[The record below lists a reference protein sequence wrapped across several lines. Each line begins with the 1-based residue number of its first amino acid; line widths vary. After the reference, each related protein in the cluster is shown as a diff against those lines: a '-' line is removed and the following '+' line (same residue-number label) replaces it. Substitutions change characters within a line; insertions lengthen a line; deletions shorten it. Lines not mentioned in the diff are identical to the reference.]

1 MDELPSLGTNRVSVK
16 SCVKFHGEMI
26 SSKPQK
32 IGLRKLFFLN
42 LYFTNGSSFQSTA
55 NKTQS
60 SPLEN
65 TVWGSYSLTATAD
78 GQQEASIL

>member
-1 MDELPSLGTNRVSVK
+1 MVLPSKVLPIK
-16 SCVKFHGEMI
+16 
-26 SSKPQK
+26 
-32 IGLRKLFFLN
+32 
-42 LYFTNGSSFQSTA
+42 
-55 NKTQS
+55 QS